1 MGVIVNRN
9 QCLMNI
15 TDIILKS
22 EEEYLSIIEA
32 FFKMKWGETKL
43 WSHDLSHHRRVWN
56 YAKELLQYMG
66 DTDQLFI
73 EKLLI
78 ACYLHD
84 IGMSIDP
91 GEKHG
96 IRSRMICELF
106 LKENKIIPADYAD
119 LIQAIEY
126 HDNKEYTDSP
136 VDDKLLLLLSVA
148 DDLDAFGYTGILRY
162 ADIYLERDV
171 SITDLGKMVIE
182 NSGKR
187 FQNFEKAFSDYPEL
201 VERHRTRYQAL
212 TCFYSEL
219 DRQQ

>member
-1 MGVIVNRN
+1 
-9 QCLMNI
+9 MNL
-15 TDIILKS
+15 TDIISKS
-22 EEEYLSIIEA
+22 EEKYLSAIEV
-32 FFKMKWGETKL
+32 FFKKKWGETKL
-43 WSHDLSHHRRVWN
+43 WSHDLSHHKRVWN

-66 DTDQLFI
+66 DADQHFI

-84 IGMSIDP
+84 IGMAIDK

-96 IRSRMICELF
+96 IHSRRICESF
-106 LKENKIIPADYAD
+106 LEENKISPGDYTD

-136 VDDKLLLLLSVA
+136 VYDKLLLLLSVA
-148 DDLDAFGYTGILRY
+148 DDLDALGYTGILRY

-171 SITDLGKMVIE
+171 SITDLGRMVIE

-187 FQNFEKAFSDYPEL
+187 FRNFEKAFSDYPEL

-212 TCFYSEL
+212 VRFYSGFGL
-219 DRQQ
+219 QQ

>member
-1 MGVIVNRN
+1 MKISVEVI
-9 QCLMNI
+9 
-15 TDIILKS
+15 KS
-22 EEEYLSIIEA
+22 EEKYLSSIEA
-32 FFKMKWGETKL
+32 FFKKKWGDTKL

-56 YAKELLQYMG
+56 YAKELLTCIG
-66 DTDQLFI
+66 DADQLFI

-84 IGMSIDP
+84 SGMSIDP

-96 IRSRMICELF
+96 IRSRVICESF

-162 ADIYLERDV
+162 ADIYLERGV

-187 FQNFEKAFSDYPEL
+187 FQNFEKAFSGYSEL
-201 VERHRTRYQAL
+201 VERHRIRYQAL
-212 TCFYSEL
+212 ISFYSEL
-219 DRQQ
+219 DRLQ

>member
-1 MGVIVNRN
+1 MKISVEVI
-9 QCLMNI
+9 
-15 TDIILKS
+15 KS
-22 EEEYLSIIEA
+22 EEKYLSIIEA
-32 FFKMKWGETKL
+32 FFKKKWGETKL
-43 WSHDLSHHRRVWN
+43 WSHDLSHHKRVWN
-56 YAKELLQYMG
+56 YAKELLQYIG
-66 DTDQLFI
+66 DADQLFI

-84 IGMSIDP
+84 IGMAIDK

-96 IRSRMICELF
+96 IQSRKICESF
-106 LKENKIIPADYAD
+106 LEENKISPAHYAD

-136 VDDKLLLLLSVA
+136 VDHKLLLLLSVA

-171 SITDLGKMVIE
+171 SITDLGRLVME

-187 FQNFEKAFSDYPEL
+187 FENFEKALSDYPEL
-201 VERHRTRYQAL
+201 VERHRTRYQTL
-212 TCFYSEL
+212 IRFYSEL
-219 DRQQ
+219 DQQQ

>member
-1 MGVIVNRN
+1 
-9 QCLMNI
+9 MNLA
-15 TDIILKS
+15 DIIIKS
-22 EEEYLSIIEA
+22 EEKYLSSIEA
-32 FFKMKWGETKL
+32 FFKKKWGDTKL

-56 YAKELLQYMG
+56 YAKELLPYIG
-66 DTDQLFI
+66 DANQLFI

-84 IGMSIDP
+84 IGISIDK

-96 IRSRMICELF
+96 IHSRKICESF
-106 LKENKIIPADYAD
+106 LEENNISPADYAD
-119 LIQAIEY
+119 LIQAIEN
-126 HDNKEYTDSP
+126 HDNKNYSDSI
-136 VDDKLLLLLSVA
+136 VNNKLLFLLSAA

-162 ADIYLERDV
+162 ADIYLERDI

-187 FQNFEKAFSDYPEL
+187 FQNFEKAFSGYSEL
-201 VERHRTRYQAL
+201 VERHRIRYQVL
-212 TCFYSEL
+212 ISFYSEL

>member
-1 MGVIVNRN
+1 MD
-9 QCLMNI
+9 L

-22 EEEYLSIIEA
+22 EEKYLSSVEA
-32 FFKMKWGETKL
+32 FFKDKWGDTKL

-56 YAKELLQYMG
+56 YAKELLQYEG

-73 EKLLI
+73 EKILI

-106 LKENKIIPADYAD
+106 LKENKINPADCAD
-119 LIQAIEY
+119 LLQAIEN
-126 HDNKEYTDSP
+126 HDNKNYSDST
-136 VDDKLLLLLSVA
+136 VINKLLSLLSAA
-148 DDLDAFGYTGILRY
+148 DDLDAFGNIGILRY
-162 ADIYLERDV
+162 ADIYLERNV

-187 FQNFEKAFSDYPEL
+187 FQNFEKAFSENPEL
-201 VERHRTRYQAL
+201 VEKHRTRYRTL
-212 TCFYSEL
+212 HRFYSEFNV
-219 DRQQ
+219 QQ